1 MPKFLKF
8 LTKIIVNQ
16 KVKGFLEKI
25 NLYYYLKSGYRSFI
39 ILLGKRG
46 LKLKVQDARARM
58 IVSNPNELSI
68 YQSLDGE
75 KTLLQKFL
83 NRINNKTVFYDIG
96 ANIGMYSLCA
106 AKYKVCPKF
115 IYCWE
120 PEPFNFKRLKENIDL
135 NDIKNITAFP
145 VALGSEN
152 VVLELWTDAKEPGS
166 LTPSFTR
173 KSSKSISVQV
183 VRGDDWVLEK
193 RLYLPSI
200 IKIDVEG
207 YELNVLKSFKKTI
220 SKSKPIIFLEIH
232 PFFLKNLGIKKEQV
246 LNFLYGL
253 NYTTTFSSLRENQ
266 EHYILESL
274 DKES

>member
-1 MPKFLKF
+1 MPNFLKF

-25 NLYYYLKSGYRSFI
+25 GLYYYLKNSYRFF
-39 ILLGKRG
+39 LVFLGKRG
-46 LKLKVQDARARM
+46 LKLKVQDTNAK
-58 IVSNPNELSI
+58 IIISNPNEFSI

-75 KTLLQKFL
+75 KIFLQKFL
-83 NRINNKTVFYDIG
+83 SRINNETVFYDIG

-106 AKYKVCPKF
+106 AKYKVCPRF

-120 PEPFNFKRLKENIDL
+120 PEPFNFKRLKENIGL
-135 NDIKNITAFP
+135 NDIEDIAAFP
-145 VALGSEN
+145 VALGSKN
-152 VVLELWTDAKEPGS
+152 AVLELWTDAKEPGS

-173 KSSKSISVQV
+173 KSSKSIPVQV
-183 VRGDDWVLEK
+183 TRGDDWVLRK
-193 RLYLPSI
+193 KLYLPSI
-200 IKIDVEG
+200 MKIDVEG
-207 YELNVLKSFKKTI
+207 YEFDVLKGFEKTI

-253 NYTTTFSSLRENQ
+253 NYTTTFSSLRKNQ

-274 DKES
+274 